1 MRSTKKV
8 TLSAMATALSAVFL
22 TVGALWEVMD
32 FSLCA
37 FASLL
42 VVFVYIE
49 IGSPYTW
56 LVWLCTSLISF
67 ISFSGSAVWVEYFAV
82 FGIYP
87 ILKAYIERTPR
98 ALWWILKLVYI
109 NAVTVAAIF
118 CIEFLIGNSFFGTDV
133 PMLKVLTYVLVN
145 VAFVAY
151 DLFLTVLIRLYM
163 TKYRHRFRK
172 FLK

>member
-1 MRSTKKV
+1 MI
-8 TLSAMATALSAVFL
+8 TALGVVFL

-32 FSLCA
+32 LSLCA

-42 VVFVYIE
+42 VAFVYIE

-56 LVWLCTSLISF
+56 LVWLSTSLISF
-67 ISFSGSAVWVEYFAV
+67 ISFSGSVVWIEYLSV

-98 ALWWILKLVYI
+98 ALWLIIKLAYI
-109 NAVTVAAIF
+109 NAVTLLLIF
-118 CIEFLIGNSFFGTDV
+118 CMEFIIGTAFFGTDAV
-133 PMLKVLTYVLVN
+133 WLKVLTYILVN
-145 VAFVAY
+145 IAFVAY
-151 DLFLTVLIRLYM
+151 DAFLTVLIRVYM
-163 TKYRHRFRK
+163 SKYRHRFRK